1 MSEVYQFSIEDF
13 HNRLDA
19 AKKYLITQYAI
30 DLLIVAAS
38 TINDGSRSEIIV
50 NDVYREVIKNA
61 EQFHSQAAIKEF
73 LYKRVNE
80 ECEKYNQRVI

>member
-19 AKKYLITQYAI
+19 AKKYVITQYAI
-30 DLLIVAAS
+30 DLLIIAAS
-38 TINDGSRSEIIV
+38 TINDGSKAEIIV
-50 NDVYREVIKNA
+50 NDAYQEVIKNA

-73 LYKRVNE
+73 LYQRVNE
-80 ECEKYNQRVI
+80 DCEKYNQSAV